1 MLEKHTQF
9 QAVTLVIVKFS
20 DIKEKIIP
28 FFEKYQIKGTKYN
41 DYLKFKE
48 AALLIKN
55 KEHLGVA
62 EKGLNKI
69 IDLKKSM
76 NKKD

>member
-1 MLEKHTQF
+1 MYIYT
-9 QAVTLVIVKFS
+9 
-20 DIKEKIIP
+20 
-28 FFEKYQIKGTKYN
+28 FFEKSQIKGTKYN

-48 AALLIKN
+48 AAVLLKN
-55 KEHLGVA
+55 KEHLT